1 MRGEAALQML
11 SYVDGAWHPDAN
23 PAMAG
28 PTTQSI
34 WMATAVFE
42 GMRSFR
48 GTAPDVDR
56 HCERLITSAR
66 VMGLE
71 PTHTAR
77 QIYDLVWEGIG
88 KFPPET
94 ELYIRP
100 MYHAEDGFV
109 VLDPATTR
117 LSICWIDRPMKAPT
131 GFSACLSKWRRP
143 APDMAPTE
151 AKAACLYPNAARAI
165 REANAKGFDTAIM
178 LDPNSHI
185 AEFAT
190 ANLFVVKDG
199 VVRTPVHNRTFLNG
213 ITRRR
218 VMALLAEASVRVE
231 EASLTMDDVL
241 AADEVFSTGNLDKV
255 LPATRIEDR
264 HLQPGPVT
272 MKARDLYFAWS
283 KAQVRR

>member
-1 MRGEAALQML
+1 ML
-11 SYVDGAWHPDAN
+11 SYVDGQWYPDAN
-23 PAMAG
+23 PGMAG
-28 PTTQSI
+28 PVTQSM

-48 GTAPDVDR
+48 GTSPDLDR
-56 HCERLITSAR
+56 HCERLIVSAR
-66 VMGLE
+66 VMNLE

-77 QIYDLVWEGIG
+77 QVYDLVWEGIA
-88 KFPPET
+88 KFPREA

-100 MYHAEDGFV
+100 MYYAEGGFV

-143 APDMAPTE
+143 APDMAPTD

-165 REANAKGFDTAIM
+165 REANTKGFDTAIM
-178 LDPNSHI
+178 LDPNAHI

-190 ANLFVVKDG
+190 ANLFIVKDG
-199 VVRTPVHNRTFLNG
+199 VVRTPVYNRTFLNG

-218 VMALLAEASVRVE
+218 VMQLLTDAGTRVE

-264 HLQPGPVT
+264 QLQPGPVT
-272 MKARDLYFAWS
+272 MRARELYFEWS
-283 KAQVRR
+283 KAQGRR